1 MKNVSS
7 IAMWVFIIASAVIV
21 LLLTLYQ
28 RNKDAGAAKK
38 QNQLKLNK
46 NGNNDSIRITVL
58 DDPDMRAAGFSESG
72 DGLWRYHK
80 DVGNQVC
87 FDLAV
92 AEADESDILITVTTG
107 NPPRPYDYRK
117 ILLADPTQETAQE
130 VRSNVEGEMEYLKEK
145 GVLRGHRYGDF
156 I

>member
-1 MKNVSS
+1 MALS
-7 IAMWVFIIASAVIV
+7 
-21 LLLTLYQ
+21 
-28 RNKDAGAAKK
+28 RN
-38 QNQLKLNK
+38 
-46 NGNNDSIRITVL
+46 
-58 DDPDMRAAGFSESG
+58 
-72 DGLWRYHK
+72 
-80 DVGNQVC
+80 VGNQVC

-92 AEADESDILITVTTG
+92 AEADEAILITVTTG

-130 VRSNVEGEMEYLKEK
+130 VRSNVEGEWNTLKEK